1 MHVCMAAILDQ
12 SDRPRPLYLST
23 VTPPQLHPHTMHIKA
38 RSGHGSHQP
47 RGERADPMLHVQD
60 PLTTCPTPV
69 LCVQG
74 FLEKFFPEVQLQ
86 HDQTERDRAAGI
98 TRGPDS
104 NPYCQYDNQ
113 ALQWFTSC
121 LFVAG
126 VVAALPAG
134 WCTRHAPTRTA
145 RGT

>member
-1 MHVCMAAILDQ
+1 M
-12 SDRPRPLYLST
+12 
-23 VTPPQLHPHTMHIKA
+23 
-38 RSGHGSHQP
+38 
-47 RGERADPMLHVQD
+47 
-60 PLTTCPTPV
+60 
-69 LCVQG
+69 QG

-86 HDQTERDRAAGI
+86 HDQTERDRAAGG
-98 TRGPDS
+98 TRDS

-134 WCTRHAPTRTA
+134 WCTRHALNPKP
-145 RGT
+145 